1 MRLFVAKS
9 LFIHIP
15 VDFTV
20 TLIMD
25 QIITDKDVKFYDL
38 KNGTLKD
45 AQLDLQKYCTTTQ
58 FNGKY
63 YP

>member
-38 KNGTLKD
+38 NRMEL
-45 AQLDLQKYCTTTQ
+45 
-58 FNGKY
+58 
-63 YP
+63 

>member
-20 TLIMD
+20 TLIVD
-25 QIITDKDVKFYDL
+25 QIITDKDVKYYDL
-38 KNGTLKD
+38 MELWKMLNWICRNTVL
-45 AQLDLQKYCTTTQ
+45 LHNLMESITHR
-58 FNGKY
+58 
-63 YP
+63 